1 MPEMMCNN
9 CIGRV
14 SPIRQTVVQHHRT
27 IIGILYNN
35 ISPLGSI
42 SLYFIIDGLR
52 LLPARHWIREG
63 SPIAFPLEVSLRIK
77 AVGEAGAHCG
87 GRADEL
93 HHHRAP
99 ALLRWLLDFT
109 GKCRNWPCKQ
119 FIELSYPPHPP
130 PPPPPLTCYVAG
142 QRNQE
147 LPQSPLVV
155 EFVIFL
161 CY

>member
-1 MPEMMCNN
+1 MMCNN

-42 SLYFIIDGLR
+42 SLYFIIDGLSVYYLQDTGSGKALQLRSLWKLASVSR
-52 LLPARHWIREG
+52 LLEKLELTVEVGQTNFTTTELRLCSAGCWTSLENVGTGPAN
-63 SPIAFPLEVSLRIK
+63 SL
-77 AVGEAGAHCG
+77 
-87 GRADEL
+87 
-93 HHHRAP
+93 
-99 ALLRWLLDFT
+99 
-109 GKCRNWPCKQ
+109 
-119 FIELSYPPHPP
+119 ELSYPPPPPP